1 MVICYCD
8 AVEKGAEEMND
19 SSLDVV
25 KEVLEAEE
33 RIRPYIRW
41 TPLEPSPF
49 LSQLTGGDVYLK
61 LENTQITG
69 SFKLRGAVNK
79 LLSLD
84 DEERARGIVTA
95 STGNH
100 GAATAWALARFGIA
114 GTIFVPNTAS
124 PAKID
129 NLRRLGANLEFAG
142 DDCVDTEIF
151 ARRTAEESGRVFV
164 SAYSDPKIVGGQ
176 GTIGIELERELDA
189 MDAVVAPVGGG
200 GLIGGIAGY
209 LKAGKPDLA
218 IIGCQPQNSAVMY
231 ESVKAGELVER
242 ELLPTLSDG
251 TAGGIEPGAITF
263 DACRDL
269 VDEFL
274 LVGEEEIGEAI
285 RTLIDTH
292 SLLVEGAA
300 ALSVAAL
307 QKAARRFEGQRVV
320 LILSGARISLA
331 TLRMVLA

>member
-1 MVICYCD
+1 MH
-8 AVEKGAEEMND
+8 E
-19 SSLDVV
+19 SSLDVL
-25 KEVLEAEE
+25 KETLEAEQ
-33 RIRPYIRW
+33 RIRPHIRQ

-49 LSQLTGGDVYLK
+49 LSRLTGGDVYLK
-61 LENTQITG
+61 LENTQITN

-84 DEERARGIVTA
+84 DDERARGIVTA

-124 PAKID
+124 LAKIE

-189 MDAVVAPVGGG
+189 FDAVIAPVGGG
-200 GLIGGIAGY
+200 GLIAGIAGY
-209 LKAGKPDLA
+209 LKAKKPDIE
-218 IIGCQPQNSAVMY
+218 IIGCQPRNSAVMY
-231 ESVKAGELVER
+231 ESIKVGELVER

-251 TAGGIEPGAITF
+251 TAGGIEPGAITL
-263 DACRDL
+263 DACREMVDDFVL
-269 VDEFL
+269 VD
-274 LVGEEEIGEAI
+274 EEEIGAGI
-285 RTLIDTH
+285 RTLIETH
-292 SLLVEGAA
+292 CMLVEGAA

-307 QKAARRFEGQRVV
+307 QKAAPRFEGQRVV
-320 LILSGARISLA
+320 LILSGARISLD
-331 TLRMVLA
+331 TLRSVLV